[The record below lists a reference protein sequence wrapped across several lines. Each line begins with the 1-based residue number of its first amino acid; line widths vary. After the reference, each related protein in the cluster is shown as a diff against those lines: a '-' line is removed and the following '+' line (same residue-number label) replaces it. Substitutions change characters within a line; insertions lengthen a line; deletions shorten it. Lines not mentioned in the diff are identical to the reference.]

1 MAAGVVLAVA
11 LLWARRA
18 APGPQV
24 SLPRAARS
32 GRIGART
39 VTGRCPMDRVASVEG
54 AGSG

>member
-24 SLPRAARS
+24 SLPPARPVPARS
-32 GRIGART
+32 APER
-39 VTGRCPMDRVASVEG
+39 
-54 AGSG
+54 